1 MKFWHILEKQEND
14 VRKAAKDVQEDL
26 CPFDL
31 SDEDAVQMEERS
43 QRIERVLELVQKKVR
58 RLKQQV
64 KDRKFRHNPEGL
76 MEKVV
81 SCSQY
86 SLLHLKRW
94 RVRVRVILEQQTKRG
109 MLISSRDLVSTEP
122 SHLIRMCYKT
132 RRKRVCDKRKILSQ
146 WAQEE
151 GVSEIKLL
159 GYLMYLETFLKHKM
173 LCNLTEVV

>member
-64 KDRKFRHNPEGL
+64 KDRKFRHNPESL
-76 MEKVV
+76 IENVV

-86 SLLHLKRW
+86 SLLQSQEAESQGESDFGAVDETGDAYLIQRPSKYR
-94 RVRVRVILEQQTKRG
+94 TKS
-109 MLISSRDLVSTEP
+109 LDQDVLQNTE
-122 SHLIRMCYKT
+122 K
-132 RRKRVCDKRKILSQ
+132 
-146 WAQEE
+146 E
-151 GVSEIKLL
+151 GL
-159 GYLMYLETFLKHKM
+159 
-173 LCNLTEVV
+173 